1 MSERRLVSGIA
12 TIGYISATEKNHL
25 ELCRSRHFPDSHRL
39 VDLDAHAADDHRE
52 GVLVDARGRAVEGLT
67 LDEELELNLRGH
79 CLARRLSCGLG
90 VDAFN

>member
-1 MSERRLVSGIA
+1 MILRQ
-12 TIGYISATEKNHL
+12 SAIYVQLKKKYL

-67 LDEELELNLRGH
+67 LDEELELYLRGH
-79 CLARRLSCGLG
+79 CLPRR
-90 VDAFN
+90 